1 MLKWEQHTDAILG
14 ETIYKHRH
22 PSGLEISFLPKKGF
36 TKKYAY
42 FGTKYGSFNNC
53 FEKDGQRF
61 CMPKGIAH
69 FLEHKI
75 FEDKDRNIFD
85 RFAALGASVNA
96 YTSFNAT
103 VYHFSTVDHFHEG
116 LSELLKFVQ
125 RVNLTPENVEKEKGI
140 IVQELKSYEDDPEYV
155 VFFNLLRGLYSEHP
169 MRDDIGGDEVSV
181 NATTME
187 ELLTCYEAFYAPEN
201 MTIIISGDIDES
213 QLLEQIY
220 ADLSEEFLSRKIAK
234 KEALPKEPLTVN
246 QRYVEAT
253 FDVPM
258 PIFEFGV
265 KADSDFENN
274 EMLLKTA
281 ISVKIILDAYF
292 GKGSDFYKE
301 LYEEGLINA
310 TFGMDYTF
318 GENYAYYA
326 FGGESKSPELV
337 KERLLEA
344 AIKMS
349 EEGVSKESFN
359 RIKRKMIGR
368 LISSANSVQY
378 LSNAYVSY
386 YMKGMDLFDYIRII
400 SETEMPEGLA
410 YMKNS
415 FKEENTCL
423 SVVKQGGDVQ

>member
-1 MLKWEQHTDAILG
+1 MLTWEKCTDVILG

-53 FEKDGQRF
+53 FEKDGKRY

-75 FEDKDRNIFD
+75 FEDKERNIFD

-103 VYHFSTVDHFHEG
+103 VYHFSTVDHFDEA
-116 LSELLKFVQ
+116 LTELLKFVQ
-125 RVNLTPENVEKEKGI
+125 RVNLTVENVEKEKGI

-169 MRDDIGGDEVSV
+169 MRDDIGGDEASV
-181 NATTME
+181 NAITME
-187 ELLTCYEAFYAPEN
+187 ELITCYEAFYAPEN
-201 MTIIISGDIDES
+201 MTIIISGDIDET

-220 ADLSEEFLSRKIAK
+220 SNLSEEFLSRTTAK
-234 KEALPKEPLTVN
+234 KEALPKETSIVN
-246 QRYVEAT
+246 QKYIEAT

-265 KADSDFENN
+265 KAHANFDSDEA
-274 EMLLKTA
+274 LLKTA
-281 ISVKIILDAYF
+281 VSVKIILDAYF
-292 GKGSDFYKE
+292 GKGSDLYKA
-301 LYEEGLINA
+301 LYDEGLINS

-326 FGGESKSPELV
+326 FGGESKTPEIV

-344 AIKMS
+344 AMKMS
-349 EEGVSKESFN
+349 EEGVSEESFT

-400 SETEMPEGLA
+400 SETQMHEGLI
-410 YMKNS
+410 YMKDS
-415 FKEENTCL
+415 FREENTCL
-423 SVVKQGGDVQ
+423 SVVRQGGEVQ